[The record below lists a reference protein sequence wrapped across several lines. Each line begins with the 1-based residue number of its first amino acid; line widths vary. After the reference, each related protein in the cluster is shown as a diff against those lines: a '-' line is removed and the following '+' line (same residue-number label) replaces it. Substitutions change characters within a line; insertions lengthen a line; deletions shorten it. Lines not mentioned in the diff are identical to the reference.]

1 MSRLYGMQLVVLGHN
16 PDKIANIEA
25 AAEGEWPFADWVIED
40 GEMEA
45 TGDEFLCG
53 GESEEEFAERLSK
66 AIWLANGSY
75 CHVVVRATFLENLP
89 FDTHELTEDD
99 YVRLMRA

>member
-1 MSRLYGMQLVVLGHN
+1 MSGYN

-53 GESEEEFAERLSK
+53 GESEEEFAERLS
-66 AIWLANGSY
+66 IWLANGSY
-75 CHVVVRATFLENLP
+75 CRIVVYATFLENLP
-89 FDTHELTEDD
+89 HDTHELTEGD
-99 YVRLMRA
+99 YARLMRA